1 MTSPSRRAA
10 RRGRERRPEA
20 PAASDAAV
28 VKTFKIGEAAGLIGV
43 KAYVLR
49 FWETQFSLL
58 RPSHT
63 QSRHRVYREKDIQIL
78 RLIKR
83 LLHDER
89 FTIEGARKRLKELG
103 LPDACAKPLSAA
115 AEGQHREPAASDKVD
130 SKIRRTLAEIRLDLV
145 SLHKLLRG

>member
-1 MTSPSRRAA
+1 MTSSSRRAA
-10 RRGRERRPEA
+10 RRGRERRPQA
-20 PAASDAAV
+20 PAASDAA
-28 VKTFKIGEAAGLIGV
+28 VKTFKIGEAARLVGV

-49 FWETQFSLL
+49 FWETQFPLL

-63 QSRHRVYREKDIQIL
+63 QSRHRVYREKDIEML

-103 LPDACAKPLSAA
+103 LPDAWTKPPLAA
-115 AEGQHREPAASDKVD
+115 AEGQQREPAASDKAD
-130 SKIRRTLAEIRLDLV
+130 SNIRRTLAEIRRDLV
-145 SLHKLLRG
+145 SLHKLLQS